1 MPPSI
6 AQRLDQIKDLPPMPN
21 TLQKV
26 LEEMDNIASSA
37 QRLETIIRQDPVLAA
52 KILKVANSPAYG
64 LSGKIQTISHAI
76 VVLGFEE
83 VRNLVIGISLTQA
96 FGQDADLEEFPARD
110 MWLHCIGVATVSM
123 DIAKLSPEFDPEE
136 FFTMGLIHD
145 IGRFLMCAFFANDLR
160 EIVKIQHEKQVPLF
174 IAEEEYGFSHA
185 EAGAYIAKKWNLNE
199 RMVSAVR
206 YHHHPISA
214 GDEEKSCAIIFLADQ
229 LCHKLG
235 IGWSS
240 AWLPEK
246 IKLPKA
252 LGISGAE
259 VQKIAKN
266 LRDKKD
272 DLEQGWSKALGD

>member
-6 AQRLDQIKDLPPMPN
+6 AQRLDKIKDLPPMPN

-26 LEEMDNIASSA
+26 LEEMDSIASSA
-37 QRLETIIRQDPVLAA
+37 KRLEVIVRQDPVLAT

-64 LSGKIQTISHAI
+64 MSGQVQTISHAV

-96 FGQDADLEEFPARD
+96 FGQNADLKEFPARE

-123 DIAKLSPEFDPEE
+123 EIATLLGDMEPEE
-136 FFTMGLIHD
+136 CFTMGLIHD
-145 IGRFLMCAFFANDLR
+145 IGRFLMCSFFPEDLKR
-160 EIVKIQHEKQVPLF
+160 ILKLQEERQIPLYM
-174 IAEEEYGFSHA
+174 AEEEYGFSHT
-185 EAGAYIAKKWNLNE
+185 EAGAYIATKWNLNE
-199 RMVSAVR
+199 RMISAVR
-206 YHHHPISA
+206 YHHRPRSA
-214 GDEEKSCAIIFLADQ
+214 GPEEKACAVVFLADQ

-240 AWLPEK
+240 NWLADK

-252 LGISGAE
+252 LGLKGPQ
-259 VQKIAKN
+259 VQAIAKKI
-266 LRDKKD
+266 RDKKKH
-272 DLEQGWSKALGD
+272 LEEGWSKALGG